1 MAASGTVPKVAVIIA
16 LVVGVYLLYRSDM
29 LQKSQKQSKEISIM
43 KKLVKQMRKLSVDKY
58 NYEKFHSENFILK
71 VFQSPC

>member
-43 KKLVKQMRKLSVDKY
+43 KKLVKQMRKLSVDKSRTDKPY
-58 NYEKFHSENFILK
+58 RPAEK
-71 VFQSPC
+71 

>member
-1 MAASGTVPKVAVIIA
+1 MAASGKVPKVAVIIA

>member
-29 LQKSQKQSKEISIM
+29 LQKSQKQSKEICIM

>member
-1 MAASGTVPKVAVIIA
+1 MVASGTVPKVAVIIA

>member
-43 KKLVKQMRKLSVDKY
+43 KKLVKQMRKLLVDKY